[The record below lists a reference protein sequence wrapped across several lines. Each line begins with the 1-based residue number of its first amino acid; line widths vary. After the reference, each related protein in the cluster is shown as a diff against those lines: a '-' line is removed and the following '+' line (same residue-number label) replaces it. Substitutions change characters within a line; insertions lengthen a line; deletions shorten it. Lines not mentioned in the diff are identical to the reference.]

1 MKLLRRH
8 KSVLLALGI
17 YWPFIFWLTHIPV
30 PALARQ
36 SGMSDKTMHVMAYFV
51 LTFLVWFA
59 VSPYEKV
66 RWNRAK
72 HGFVVLA
79 VIAYGALDE
88 FLQGKVGR
96 SADIHDFIADC
107 FGVLL
112 ALGVLSIFE
121 FWLALLTVSAV
132 FIFVL
137 SDVSRLMGLPQYAMY
152 ATAFHFTAYTAFTLI
167 WIQWMER
174 FTRIRPASARW
185 LAVSLAAPA
194 GLLLAVKGA
203 APLWD
208 RPFNGFDFAI
218 AVVGICAAIGV
229 SWAVFKLSRR
239 TSGPQE

>member
-66 RWNRAK
+66 RWNRTR
-72 HGFVVLA
+72 HWFVALA
-79 VIAYGALDE
+79 VIVYAALDE
-88 FLQGKVGR
+88 LLQSRVGR
-96 SADIHDFIADC
+96 SSDIYDFAANGL
-107 FGVLL
+107 GVAL

-137 SDVSRLMGLPQYAMY
+137 SDMSRLMTLPQYAGY

-167 WIQWMER
+167 WIQWLQRFGR
-174 FTRIRPASARW
+174 FTRGTAGW
-185 LAVSLAAPA
+185 FGVSLAAPA
-194 GLLLAVKGA
+194 GLLLGVKAA
-203 APLWD
+203 APLWG

-218 AVVGICAAIGV
+218 AVFGICAAIVV
-229 SWAVFKLSRR
+229 SWAVFKMSRR
-239 TSGPQE
+239 ASGSQE

>member
-17 YWPFIFWLTHIPV
+17 YWPFLFWLTHSPV
-30 PALARQ
+30 RAMARQ
-36 SGMSDKTMHVMAYFV
+36 SGMSDKAMHVMAYFV

-59 VSPYEKV
+59 VSPYEKI

-72 HGFVVLA
+72 HWFVVFT

-88 FLQGKVGR
+88 FLQGRVGR

-137 SDVSRLMGLPQYAMY
+137 SDVSRLMTLPQYAPY

-167 WIQWMER
+167 WIQWLER
-174 FTRIRPASARW
+174 FTRVRPVSVRW

-194 GLLLAVKGA
+194 GLLLTVKAA

-218 AVVGICAAIGV
+218 AVFGICAAIGV
-229 SWAVFKLSRR
+229 LWGLFKLSRR
-239 TSGPQE
+239 FSGPQE

>member
-36 SGMSDKTMHVMAYFV
+36 SGMSDKAMHVMAYFV

-66 RWNRAK
+66 RWDRIK
-72 HGFVVLA
+72 HWFVVLA
-79 VIAYGALDE
+79 VIVYGALDE
-88 FLQGKVGR
+88 ILQGRVGR

-107 FGVLL
+107 LGVLL
-112 ALGVLSIFE
+112 ALGVLSVFE
-121 FWLALLTVSAV
+121 FWLSLLTVSAV

-137 SDVSRLMGLPQYAMY
+137 SDVSRLMTLPQYAAY
-152 ATAFHFTAYTAFTLI
+152 ATAFHFTAYTTFTLI
-167 WIQWMER
+167 WIQWLER
-174 FTRIRPASARW
+174 FSRFTCGKAGW
-185 LAVSLAAPA
+185 LVISLLVPA
-194 GLLLAVKGA
+194 GLLLAVKAA

-218 AVVGICAAIGV
+218 AVFGISAAVLV
-229 SWAVFKLSRR
+229 SWGLFKVSRK
-239 TSGPQE
+239 

>member
-17 YWPFIFWLTHIPV
+17 YWPFLFWLTHSPV
-30 PALARQ
+30 RAMARQ
-36 SGMSDKTMHVMAYFV
+36 SGISDKIMHVMAYFV

-72 HGFVVLA
+72 HWFVVFA

-96 SADIHDFIADC
+96 SADIHDFIADG

-137 SDVSRLMGLPQYAMY
+137 SDVSRLMTLAQYAPY

-167 WIQWMER
+167 WIQWLGR
-174 FTRIRPASARW
+174 FTRVRPASVRW

-194 GLLLAVKGA
+194 GLLLGVKAA
-203 APLWD
+203 APFWD
-208 RPFNGFDFAI
+208 RPFNGFDFVI
-218 AVVGICAAIGV
+218 AVFGICAAIAV
-229 SWAVFKLSRR
+229 SWGLFKLSRR
-239 TSGPQE
+239 FSGPQE